1 MDGRPSIALLLL
13 AAVVAMPCA
22 RKGIRTCVPPPPKAA
37 PSAAVVSPVA
47 KPSGTSTV
55 HSGHCAMAGVAGHRG

>member
-37 PSAAVVSPVA
+37 PTQSTAAVAHTGHCPVA
-47 KPSGTSTV
+47 EGT
-55 HSGHCAMAGVAGHRG
+55 ARPGVAGHRS

>member
-1 MDGRPSIALLLL
+1 MDRRPSIALLLL

-37 PSAAVVSPVA
+37 PGAAVVSPVA
-47 KPSGTSTV
+47 KPGATV
-55 HSGHCAMAGVAGHRG
+55 AVHTGHCTMPGVAGHRS